1 MMTLEAGEER
11 PVQALELAR
20 LKWRCRRGMLELDLL
35 LQPFVENRY
44 STLSDEE
51 KVQFHELLEL
61 GDQQLLGYLLKK
73 EEPEN
78 GQWANVISKIR
89 DSV

>member
-1 MMTLEAGEER
+1 MMLEAGEER
-11 PVQALELAR
+11 SAQALELAR